1 MSVSKLF
8 HTFLFLLFL
17 GLTFVVYLDQN
28 SQLTVKGQQR
38 LSSYQ
43 SYLTASET
51 WPDNGVILYSL
62 IQAHT
67 ELQFFQ
73 FIHSNENNSNLTEG
87 KLNTQSSD
95 PLADLFTLTLPDTRE
110 LGPGRLQVKLY
121 TADLTGQAL
130 AKFKIIS
137 IFLWLAYLLITFVFI
152 TLMMKIKRKIGYAAS
167 YVNGLSSHQYHALEG
182 SRLKAE
188 FLPLAESLE
197 ICRSELKKKNEEN
210 TQENERLNR
219 EAFQD
224 QVTGLATRSKFTQ
237 KLASISSTDK
247 NQIGLM
253 ALIKATELGVINDTL
268 GRAAGDDYLAKIAN
282 CMRQALTSF
291 PEAECYRISTADF
304 AVFIPGLIIKD
315 GLPFVESLKAQLNEY
330 QQTINNESI
339 AHIGLVPYEH
349 DIEPARL
356 LSQADT
362 AVSIAQTLG
371 PNCFYLQD
379 KDNNDELYGDTRW
392 KEAID
397 DLIHRRA
404 LKFYQQAILP
414 CQREIKIYNELFS
427 RFYNTDG
434 KFLPTATVIAMAER
448 HGMVVDLD
456 KLVIITTLK
465 MLIENPALTGSYGIN
480 ISAASI
486 MQESF
491 IAWLKDLLIKQRHI
505 AARLVFEVNESG
517 MQANL
522 VASYKFVQTIHSVG
536 ARVSVEHFGMGFT
549 SFKFF
554 KQVRPDF
561 IKLDGSYSSNIDT
574 DTNNQ
579 FFIKMIINIAR
590 RLNIYVIST
599 SVERQEEKLV
609 LEKLLVDGL
618 QGYYIAEPQA
628 LQNTGIHP
636 KTYDV

>member
-8 HTFLFLLFL
+8 HTFMLLLFAS
-17 GLTFVVYLDQN
+17 LTFVIYLDQN
-28 SQLTVKGQQR
+28 NQLAVKGQLR
-38 LSSYQ
+38 LSNYQ
-43 SYLTASET
+43 TYMTANT
-51 WPDNGVILYSL
+51 QWPNNGTELYSL
-62 IQAHT
+62 MQNHT
-67 ELQFFQ
+67 KLQFFQ
-73 FIHSNENNSNLTEG
+73 FIHATESSLNLTEG
-87 KLNTQSSD
+87 TLSKQSAN
-95 PLADLFTLTLPDTRE
+95 PLDDLFTLSLPDTRE

-121 TADLTGQAL
+121 TTDLTQSAL
-130 AKFKIIS
+130 DNFKITS
-137 IFLWLAYLLITFVFI
+137 LLLWLTYILIIIVF
-152 TLMMKIKRKIGYAAS
+152 TSLMGKIKRKITYAAS
-167 YVNGLSSHQYHALEG
+167 YINGLSNQQYHALEG
-182 SRLKAE
+182 SKLKAE
-188 FLPLAESLE
+188 FKPLAEALE
-197 ICRSELKKKNEEN
+197 LCRSALKNKNEEH

-224 QVTGLATRSKFTQ
+224 QVTGFATRAKFTQ
-237 KLASISSTDK
+237 KLASFANAGK
-247 NQIGLM
+247 EQIGLM

-268 GRAAGDDYLAKIAN
+268 GRSAGDEYLAKIAS

-291 PEAECYRISTADF
+291 PDAECYRISTADF

-315 GLPFVESLKAQLNEY
+315 GLPFVESLKAQFNEY
-330 QQTINNESI
+330 QQTINNESV

-349 DIEPARL
+349 DSEPTRL
-356 LSQADT
+356 LSQGDS

-379 KDNNDELYGDTRW
+379 KTNNDELYGDTRW

-404 LKFYQQAILP
+404 IKFYQQPILP
-414 CQREIKIYNELFS
+414 CQREIRIYNELFS
-427 RFYNTDG
+427 RFYNTEG

-480 ISAASI
+480 ISASSI

-517 MQANL
+517 MQTNL

-561 IKLDGSYSSNIDT
+561 IKLDGSYSNNIDE

-590 RLNIYVIST
+590 RLDIYVIST

-628 LQNTGIHP
+628 LQNAAIP
-636 KTYDV
+636 QKN